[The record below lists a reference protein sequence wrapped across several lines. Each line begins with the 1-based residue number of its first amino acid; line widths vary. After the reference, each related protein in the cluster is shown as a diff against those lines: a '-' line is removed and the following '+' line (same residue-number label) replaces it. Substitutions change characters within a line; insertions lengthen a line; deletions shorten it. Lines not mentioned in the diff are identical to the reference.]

1 MINRNRNKISTMIL
15 LIGFMVFVFKPLQL
29 VSQTKSILD
38 SVITFKAKNI
48 SLYEGLNEIGR
59 IIGYDFSYN
68 SDLIATNN
76 KINET
81 HNEIKLGDLLRDI
94 LDDTTLTCYTID
106 KQIIISK
113 KNLISSLNSKQFY
126 SNNENIFQV
135 IGNIYDK
142 NSGDPLAFANISLLG
157 KSFGT
162 VSNDQGSF
170 NFKLPIKY
178 IPDTLVI
185 SYIGYK
191 NTYIPV
197 NQLSYNNNN
206 IYLEEDHYQI
216 QEVIIRSNDAK
227 TILKEATDKIKENY
241 FTDPYLITSFYREI
255 ITNKKILVGITEA
268 VLEVYKSPYWGLF
281 SDQIKLIKSRK
292 NEYYSQ
298 ADTVSLKLKGGLY
311 ASLYLDIIKNP
322 TYFLM
327 EEYFFSFDYNI
338 AEIVKFDN
346 SSAYVIDFKPKSY
359 IDENS
364 FEGKI
369 YINTYNLAIVAV
381 EFNLT
386 SEAIE
391 KLGNNLVVKKA
402 FGTRVK
408 PTSVK
413 YLINYRKINDKYFMN
428 LARGELDFKVK
439 QRRKLFS
446 TEFKTV
452 FEFASNNIETTNVN
466 RFERIETISMND
478 VFIDESFQ
486 YDNQFWGEYNYISP
500 DETLEQA
507 LIRIQK
513 KLNELEEE

>member
-1 MINRNRNKISTMIL
+1 MTKNVKNKISTMIL
-15 LIGFMVFVFKPLQL
+15 LLGFMVFVFKPLQL

-48 SLYEGLNEIGR
+48 SLYEGLNEIGQ

-68 SDLIATNN
+68 SDLIATND

-81 HNEIKLGDLLRDI
+81 HHEIKLRDLLSTI

-113 KNLISSLNSKQFY
+113 KNLISSLSSKQFY
-126 SNNENIFQV
+126 TNNENIFQV

-142 NSGDPLAFANISLLG
+142 NSGEPLAFANISLLG

-170 NFKLPIKY
+170 NFKLPFKY
-178 IPDTLVI
+178 IADTLVI

-197 NQLSYNNNN
+197 NQLSYDYNN

-227 TILKEATDKIKENY
+227 TILREATGKIKENY

-255 ITNKKILVGITEA
+255 ITNKENLVGITEA

-292 NEYYSQ
+292 NEYYSK

-322 TYFLM
+322 MYFLT
-327 EEYFFSFDYNI
+327 EEYFFLFDYVI
-338 AEIVKFDN
+338 DKIVKFDN
-346 SSAYVIDFKPKSY
+346 STAYVINFKPKSY

-364 FEGKI
+364 FEGTI
-369 YINTYNLAIVAV
+369 YISTDNLAIVEV
-381 EFNLT
+381 VFSLT

-402 FGTRVK
+402 FGTKVK
-408 PTSVK
+408 PTSAK
-413 YLINYRKINDKYFMN
+413 YLINYRKINDQYFMN

-439 QRRKLFS
+439 QRKKIFS

-452 FEFASNNIETTNVN
+452 FEFASNNIDITDVN
-466 RFERIETISMND
+466 RFERIETISINN

-486 YDNQFWGEYNYISP
+486 YDKQFWGEYNYISP

-507 LIRIQK
+507 LVRIQQK
-513 KLNELEEE
+513 LEEIKTD